1 MKKNLLKIYI
11 KYLNFCEFWINTLH
25 LSILATF
32 LKFEKKNQLVTRIFV
47 CCLFN
52 YLILCK
58 ALKRHSEV
66 QVHGFSQSLQ
76 FNLELEK
83 KKTEHKRNVYYSRV
97 AILLSLFDNFDV
109 QIYLMEPFHSEDIHS
124 IMVIFITRN
133 TLFN

>member
-1 MKKNLLKIYI
+1 MKTKLWRIYI

-25 LSILATF
+25 LSILAPF

-52 YLILCK
+52 WLILCK

-66 QVHGFSQSLQ
+66 QVHGF
-76 FNLELEK
+76 FTKFTRK
-83 KKTEHKRNVYYSRV
+83 KLNIKEMSNNPSEGCHSSFTIWQLWCAN
-97 AILLSLFDNFDV
+97 
-109 QIYLMEPFHSEDIHS
+109 YLMEPFHSEDIHS
-124 IMVIFITRN
+124 IMVTFITRS